1 MLIDSILPIT
11 RMLARLLRFL
21 LAYWTIGHSVASM
34 LASLVLLASML
45 LLGYSLP
52 SLVVWTMRCFNP
64 FAAGHDVL
72 LPWMLLLARLLAR
85 LDASLLIYR
94 MFGCPLLASILLLGY
109 LLPWTLLLALML

>member
-85 LDASLLIYR
+85 LDASLLGYIGCLVARCLPRYFCLDIY
-94 MFGCPLLASILLLGY
+94 SLGHFCS
-109 LLPWTLLLALML
+109 L